1 MGRGSRTRRVGIVT
15 LVATTAL
22 GVGVA
27 QAGGARVKASNY
39 TFKPRTLTVQKGDK
53 VVWKWINGSH
63 TVTFRKGSYD
73 KRLNRAH
80 PRRART
86 FRKRGTFR
94 YYCRPHRSLGMKGK
108 IVVN

>member
-1 MGRGSRTRRVGIVT
+1 MGRETRTRRIGAVALAATAT
-15 LVATTAL
+15 LGL
-22 GVGVA
+22 GVA
-27 QAGGARVKASNY
+27 QAGAARVDASNY
-39 TFKPRTLTVQKGDK
+39 VFKPKTVTIEKGQR
-53 VVWKWINGSH
+53 VVWKRINGRH

-73 KRLNRAH
+73 KSLNKAH

-108 IVVN
+108 VVVE